1 MWISCLENVTLPRNQ
16 KCHCLWQSASDAPKA
31 VVFQVLPALHWC
43 CCDFLRSHLWAV
55 DKDLS
60 NGGFW
65 KHQVHVLRHSKK
77 KGGGRTM
84 SVFCFLEES
93 MYVFYRT
100 SVDFLTLSRL
110 LIDFSFFFFLLKLNN
125 TSVALLKFS
134 HREDCFTCWISG
146 CLCWCRCQN
155 QGESVCLLGLTQ
167 SLTQRTSC
175 SAVWELWAV
184 SGHTSS
190 LPMGDILLRPE
201 VSR

>member
-1 MWISCLENVTLPRNQ
+1 MTRKNYHLTFLIRMWISCLANVTLPCDQ
-16 KCHCLWQSASDAPKA
+16 KCRCLWQSASDAPKA

-77 KGGGRTM
+77 KKGGGTM

-93 MYVFYRT
+93 MFVFYRA

-110 LIDFSFFFFLLKLNN
+110 FIGFSFFSYWSWIIPLL
-125 TSVALLKFS
+125 
-134 HREDCFTCWISG
+134 
-146 CLCWCRCQN
+146 LCWNSLIEKIVLLAGFQVVFVGVAVRIKEN
-155 QGESVCLLGLTQ
+155 QSI
-167 SLTQRTSC
+167 
-175 SAVWELWAV
+175 
-184 SGHTSS
+184 SS
-190 LPMGDILLRPE
+190 
-201 VSR
+201 VSRKA